1 MKKISHAG
9 IMKISHQNDKGTIFF
24 PEFWS
29 SDTQFESTFLSM
41 NCIVQSKNDHGAKNA
56 TCFPFLLKVRF
67 NTDTVPLDVVHRISS
82 LGDIIWRKQDLS
94 F

>member
-1 MKKISHAG
+1 MLESLKSVIKTI
-9 IMKISHQNDKGTIFF
+9 KVQYFFQNSGALI
-24 PEFWS
+24 
-29 SDTQFESTFLSM
+29 QFESTFLSM
-41 NCIVQSKNDHGAKNA
+41 NCIVRSKNDHGAKNA

-67 NTDTVPLDVVHRISS
+67 NIDTVPLDVVHRISS